1 MTLGSEYNGATVQT
15 RAGGASL
22 TDTVVD
28 TLVRWPMRVT
38 EATMD
43 YVLQGVQRMTGSP
56 QTNGADRSSTY
67 ESTSSSSSGVSAGSS
82 WTSAFSGDQDLSGN
96 DLKHVFW
103 SIVFTKPGHETVLQ
117 PQQEELVNYSAD
129 ANTYAATKIARLL
142 DNARHGHVEKPA
154 AWTNYPS
161 TPSTP
166 STSSTP
172 STLSN
177 DKGWRIPSEDQKYV
191 VLLYRVERRLPRQQE
206 VRRIEHITVERDTRV
221 V

>member
-1 MTLGSEYNGATVQT
+1 
-15 RAGGASL
+15 
-22 TDTVVD
+22 
-28 TLVRWPMRVT
+28 
-38 EATMD
+38 MD

-56 QTNGADRSSTY
+56 QTNGVDGSSTY
-67 ESTSSSSSGVSAGSS
+67 ESTSSSSSGSS

-96 DLKHVFW
+96 DLKYVFW

-161 TPSTP
+161 TPSTSSTA
-166 STSSTP
+166 STSS
-172 STLSN
+172 SSN
-177 DKGWRIPSEDQKYV
+177 DKGWRVPSEDQKYI